1 MLHNKPP
8 PKFNGLKVTNI
19 HVAHRSVGG
28 AELNRGAV
36 LSQLDVSRVHL
47 QVAGWLAGLGGPQLG
62 ALSLRLD
69 SVTWRPGRV
78 LREQAE
84 AWQAS

>member
-1 MLHNKPP
+1 MLHNKPS
-8 PKFNGLKVTNI
+8 PKFNGLKVTNV

-36 LSQLDVSRVHL
+36 LSQLDVSCVCL
-47 QVAGWLAGLGGPQLG
+47 QVAG

-69 SVTWRPGRV
+69 SVTWRPGWV

-84 AWQAS
+84 ACQAF